1 MAAYLIV
8 DIDVHDTDAYQTYVG
23 QVPPLVARHGGEY
36 LVRGGRHE
44 TVEGDW
50 APKRLVVLRFPDET
64 AARAFLDDPDYAPVK
79 AIRHAASASQMV
91 MVEGA

>member
-8 DIDVHDTDAYQTYVG
+8 DIDVHDPDTYQTYAG

-36 LVRGGRHE
+36 LVRGGQLE

-50 APKRLVVLRFPDET
+50 APKRVVVLRFPDDA
-64 AARAFLDDPDYAPVK
+64 AARAFIEDPDYAPVK
-79 AIRHAASASQMV
+79 ALRHAAATSQMV
-91 MVEGA
+91 LVQGT